1 MPVERTSI
9 PGEPLPRPRPFWP
22 RCDVWPAAEVA
33 CGDELPPQLETAIT
47 AQSKHM
53 NENGFWIRKLDLA
66 PLFSHVQR
74 NDCGAESATP
84 VVAKN
89 GKISFATEVLGTECE
104 AVSVRKAGN
113 PEWCRDAG

>member
-1 MPVERTSI
+1 MPVERTSM

-33 CGDELPPQLETAIT
+33 WGDELPPQLETAIT

-74 NDCGAESATP
+74 MTAAQKALRRLSRKTERSALRRRCSGRN
-84 VVAKN
+84 AKRR
-89 GKISFATEVLGTECE
+89 
-104 AVSVRKAGN
+104 VSVR
-113 PEWCRDAG
+113 PEIRS